1 MWSSSNKGD
10 PFPGKGNTVGP
21 YLESA
26 RTRVKA
32 RPLEGTVS
40 ITRTASRGAGV
51 FFNAEV
57 DSCSL
62 DVGVK
67 REVGEIRNK
76 RLHVEAPQARGSY
89 RGRRS
94 LPRRPLPA
102 APGVGARAEPE
113 PPPRSIPRPPVPAS
127 SRLDRAGLGRARR
140 ARALSPAE
148 AEQARHKLPGAAP
161 ASRPPVHPP
170 ARPPSAMPA
179 AAPARLRTHPVSRP
193 CRRPR
198 TSLYL

>member
-1 MWSSSNKGD
+1 MRHILNQ
-10 PFPGKGNTVGP
+10 
-21 YLESA
+21 L

-40 ITRTASRGAGV
+40 ITRTASRGAAV
-51 FFNAEV
+51 FSNREV

-62 DVGVK
+62 DGGGK
-67 REVGEIRNK
+67 TEVGRGYQK
-76 RLHVEAPQARGSY
+76 QTFAEAPLARRSY
-89 RGRRS
+89 EVAARSPRSLCPQRPALGLERDWSGVRASVAAEPPRGRS
-94 LPRRPLPA
+94 PGRR
-102 APGVGARAEPE
+102 E
-113 PPPRSIPRPPVPAS
+113 PAS

-161 ASRPPVHPP
+161 ASRTP

-179 AAPARLRTHPVSRP
+179 AAPARPTPHAPRIPPGPEAADLTVPLSRGL
-193 CRRPR
+193 C
-198 TSLYL
+198 S